1 MLAQRTEVYDDL
13 LRALQVM
20 SIVNER
26 TPVPNVFY
34 AMWLLEN
41 RQLSLSANINVS
53 EMIERDEL
61 ILSEENSI
69 QWNIHFQSRCNF
81 VRIAEVLQQTF
92 ENKVDLYWITKGFYK
107 CAQEILHD
115 SVQLKD
121 LTFKLLEKEHPSL
134 YRYISFVITHLATR
148 MCTQFSAFYAQT
160 FGTAQSLGGATFGT
174 LVWHMLFRHHI
185 EIVADPHLG

>member
-1 MLAQRTEVYDDL
+1 MYSDCTSFVLAQRTEVYDDL

-61 ILSEENSI
+61 ILSE
-69 QWNIHFQSRCNF
+69 
-81 VRIAEVLQQTF
+81 
-92 ENKVDLYWITKGFYK
+92 
-107 CAQEILHD
+107 
-115 SVQLKD
+115 
-121 LTFKLLEKEHPSL
+121 
-134 YRYISFVITHLATR
+134 
-148 MCTQFSAFYAQT
+148 
-160 FGTAQSLGGATFGT
+160 
-174 LVWHMLFRHHI
+174 
-185 EIVADPHLG
+185 